1 MVILTVSRQS
11 GKSVLARGACG
22 WRLGAADLFGEPQR
36 VLQVANL
43 RETAREIWRPA
54 AVALERSTGAKIRNA
69 NGQEAIELHDGSA
82 WRLAAATV
90 DSGVGSGI
98 SLAFVDE
105 AWRIAETVV
114 DDAIGPTQA
123 ERVCPQ
129 LWLVSTAGDGGSGLL
144 RRDRD
149 TALAQLRDPDSADI
163 LILEWSAAPE
173 ADPDDLDA
181 WRAASPHWTERRRT
195 FLAGRRAV
203 ISENA
208 FRTQYLNQWVRGER
222 AWVGASQWRACVD
235 EPFALPPGRLTAAVS
250 DAPGGQ
256 AFGYVLA
263 GVEGERVYVTGSAFS
278 SRRAMWAALEAA
290 LEGRKATLL
299 YPATFEAHV
308 GIRIPGVTAQRVGTA
323 EQRQGYGPTLAAL
336 VDGRLAHDGGEDL
349 TAHVLTATPVTIPD
363 MGTQLSTKHSP
374 AAIHLAR
381 AMVWAVGHE
390 LRTERRPRA
399 MVVSSRPR

>member
-1 MVILTVSRQS
+1 VILTVSRQS

-43 RETAREIWRPA
+43 RETARDIWRPA
-54 AVALERSTGAKIRNA
+54 SVALQASIGARIRNA
-69 NGQEAIELHDGSA
+69 NGQEAIELADGSA

-90 DSGVGSGI
+90 DSGVGS
-98 SLAFVDE
+98 SNAFAFVDE
-105 AWRIAETVV
+105 AWRIPESVV

-129 LWLVSTAGDGGSGLL
+129 LWLVSTAGDGGSDLL

-149 TALAQLRDPDSADI
+149 TALAQLNDPDTADV

-173 ADPDDLDA
+173 ADPDDLAA
-181 WRAASPHWTERRRT
+181 WRAASPHWTERRRA

-222 AWVGASQWRACVD
+222 AWVGASQWAAARAD
-235 EPFALPPGRLTAAVS
+235 DFRLPTGRLTAAVS
-250 DAPGGQ
+250 DAVGGQ

-263 GVEGERVYVTGSAFS
+263 ATEGERVWVTGRAFA
-278 SRRAMWAALEAA
+278 SRRALWDGLAEA
-290 LEGRKATLL
+290 LEGRRGTTLL

-308 GIRIPGVTAQRVGTA
+308 GIRLPGVTPQRVGTA

-336 VDGRLAHDGGEDL
+336 VDGRLAHDGGDDL

-363 MGTQLSTKHSP
+363 MGTQLSSKHSP

-381 AMVWAVGHE
+381 AMVWAVGYE

-399 MVVSSRPR
+399 MVVGG